1 MRPART
7 PLVAALCAFLAACS
21 AQQQQ
26 QAQRSAQS
34 TTLAA
39 AVQAKLT
46 TIDADASTTVTVDA
60 NDGVVTL
67 TGQAHD
73 ARERSQYETAAADVP
88 GVKRVVDRLT
98 INSKL
103 RGPRETFA
111 DAALAT
117 KVNANIAAQAGVNV
131 ARVKTSVRDGVVTL
145 SGTLPSVSVKAT
157 ILDTVRK
164 TSGVKSVV
172 DRIEVKP

>member
-1 MRPART
+1 VL
-7 PLVAALCAFLAACS
+7 LVACS
-21 AQQQQ
+21 GQQQQ

-34 TTLAA
+34 TALSA
-39 AVQAKLT
+39 AVQTKLS

-60 NDGVVTL
+60 NDGVITL
-67 TGQAHD
+67 SGKAHN
-73 ARERSQYETAAADVP
+73 AAERSAYESAAAGVP
-88 GVKRVVDRLT
+88 GVKRVVDRLG
-98 INSKL
+98 IDPNL

-145 SGTLPSVSVKAT
+145 SGTLSSASVKAT
-157 ILDTVRK
+157 ILQTVRK